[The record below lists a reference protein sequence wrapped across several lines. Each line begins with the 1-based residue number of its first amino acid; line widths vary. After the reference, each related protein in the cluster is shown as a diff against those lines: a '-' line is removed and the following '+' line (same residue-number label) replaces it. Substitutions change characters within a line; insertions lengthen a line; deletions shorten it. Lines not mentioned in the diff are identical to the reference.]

1 MVFWK
6 LKELFNVQNVGLTTW
21 EGFSW
26 DSVPVQQSMESPP
39 PFVDHRAFARP
50 YEGHWDF
57 CCPTW
62 TRAATGLVSC
72 WVLSLYP
79 GAPIEDQ
86 LPAGETCK
94 VTTALSKDSMCWI
107 CNICSLRSMHWH
119 ATAGIILRYILGT
132 FYIDTSYICPKCT
145 CSKTPKL
152 KVSPIFDAVQQPSEQ
167 KAPCNHEMHRKS
179 SLINW
184 FFSSWLTIDHLQVK
198 RRNPLPLRGA
208 DIHQFMSA
216 SFRNT
221 PHNDVKLLFWVFVH
235 AFEKIQNFCLNCSW
249 YNTIK
254 YFIKT

>member
-1 MVFWK
+1 
-6 LKELFNVQNVGLTTW
+6 
-21 EGFSW
+21 
-26 DSVPVQQSMESPP
+26 MESPP

-50 YEGHWDF
+50 YEGHWEF

-62 TRAATGLVSC
+62 TPAATGLVSC

-119 ATAGIILRYILGT
+119 ATAGIILHYIFGT

-145 CSKTPKL
+145 RSKTPKL

-184 FFSSWLTIDHLQVK
+184 FFFTLTDPRPPPSEKKESLT
-198 RRNPLPLRGA
+198 
-208 DIHQFMSA
+208 
-216 SFRNT
+216 T
-221 PHNDVKLLFWVFVH
+221 PR
-235 AFEKIQNFCLNCSW
+235 SW
-249 YNTIK
+249 YSPVHVGLLQEHPAQWRQAPFLSFWSMRLRK
-254 YFIKT
+254 YKTCASIVHDTTL